1 MNIANVSTLRL
12 GQRFK
17 LRVVAAVEDFVLWA
31 IPRGA
36 LRRQL
41 LVRVDRGFQRIL
53 PRA

>member
-1 MNIANVSTLRL
+1 MNPANVPMLRL

-17 LRVVAAVEDFVLWA
+17 LRVVAAVEDFALSA

>member
-1 MNIANVSTLRL
+1 MNLAYVPRLRL

-17 LRVVAAVEDFVLWA
+17 LRVVAAVENFALSA

-36 LRRQL
+36 LRKLL
-41 LVRVDRGFQRIL
+41 LVRVDRGFQHIL